1 MTAPLVSDLAFKP
14 HSASIGRRQAMPW
27 LFGRQDPIPA
37 RNAML
42 SSLRLRHLAIATT
55 LFVAT
60 APSVFAE
67 GPVVAKPQEGGFSSA
82 GLARLDAYIRNE
94 IAGNK
99 IPGATMLIQRNGKT
113 VYFSSFGVRDPATR
127 APMTPNSIFRIYS
140 MSKPITTV
148 AAMMLVEE
156 GKLQLDDPLSKYI
169 PAFADVKVGVEKKG
183 EDGVTGLEL
192 VPAKHPIT
200 IQDLMRHTS
209 GITYGFFGEGLVKK
223 AYVDA
228 HLFSDDLDNAAF
240 ADRVA
245 KLPLAYQPGTTW
257 DYSHSVDI
265 LGRVIEV
272 VSGKSLYQ
280 FEKER
285 LLDPL
290 GMTDT
295 AFYVTDPAKKSL
307 VAEPFPNDRTIGNDA
322 VMNDP
327 RVAQKWESG
336 GGGMVSTIGDY
347 ARFARMV
354 LNGGTL
360 DGKRYLSPKTIAYM
374 GSNHIGPGSGVTPG
388 PYYLPGAG
396 FGFGLGFAVRT
407 EAGVSPMEGSVG
419 EMNWSGAGGTTFW
432 IDRSE
437 NMFVVFM
444 AQTVSQRGRIRVAL
458 KNIVYG
464 AMDK

>member
-1 MTAPLVSDLAFKP
+1 
-14 HSASIGRRQAMPW
+14 
-27 LFGRQDPIPA
+27 
-37 RNAML
+37 ML
-42 SSLRLRHLAIATT
+42 SSMRLRGAAAAAL
-55 LFVAT
+55 LFAAVPNA
-60 APSVFAE
+60 FAE
-67 GPVVAKPQEGGFSSA
+67 GPVVAKEAGFSAA
-82 GLARLDAYIRNE
+82 GLARIDAYIKNE

-99 IPGATMLIQRNGKT
+99 IPGAIMMIQRNGKT
-113 VYFSSFGVRDPATR
+113 AYFHSFGVRDPGTKE
-127 APMTPNSIFRIYS
+127 PMTPNTIFRIYS

-183 EDGVTGLEL
+183 EDGKTVLDL
-192 VPAKHPIT
+192 VATKKPIT

-209 GITYGFFGEGLVKK
+209 GLTYGFFGEGMVKK

-228 HLFSDDLDNAAF
+228 NLLEGDVDNATF
-240 ADRVA
+240 ADRLA

-257 DYSHSVDI
+257 DYSQSVDI

-290 GMTDT
+290 GMKDT

-307 VAEPFPNDRTIGNDA
+307 VAEPFPNDRKIGA
-322 VMNDP
+322 GAEMNDP
-327 RVAQKWESG
+327 RVLRKYESG

-347 ARFARMV
+347 ARFTQMM

-360 DGKRYLSPKTIAYM
+360 DGKRYLSPKTVAYM
-374 GSNHIGPGSGVTPG
+374 GSNHIGPAAGVVPG

-407 EAGVSPMEGSVG
+407 EAGVSPIEGSAG

-432 IDRSE
+432 IDPKE
-437 NMFVVFM
+437 NMYVVFM
-444 AQTVSQRGRIRVAL
+444 AQTVSQRGRIRVTL
-458 KNIVYG
+458 KNLVYG
-464 AMDK
+464 AFDK

>member
-1 MTAPLVSDLAFKP
+1 
-14 HSASIGRRQAMPW
+14 
-27 LFGRQDPIPA
+27 
-37 RNAML
+37 ML
-42 SSLRLRHLAIATT
+42 SSARLRSVAVAAA
-55 LFVAT
+55 LFVVIPA
-60 APSVFAE
+60 AFAE
-67 GPVVAKPQEGGFSSA
+67 GPVATKPKEAGFSTE
-82 GLARLDAYIRNE
+82 GLARLDAYIKNE

-99 IPGATMLIQRNGKT
+99 IPGAIMMIQRNGET
-113 VYFSSFGVRDPATR
+113 AYYNSFGVRDPGTK
-127 APMTPNSIFRIYS
+127 APMTPDTIFRIYS

-148 AAMMLVEE
+148 AAMMLVEQ

-169 PAFADVKVGVEKKG
+169 PAFANVKVGVEKTG
-183 EDGVTGLEL
+183 EDGKTVLDT
-192 VPAKHPIT
+192 VPAKKPIT

-228 HLFSDDLDNAAF
+228 HLFADDVDNAEF
-240 ADRVA
+240 AERVA

-257 DYSHSVDI
+257 DYSHSVDV

-272 VSGKSLYQ
+272 ISGKSLYQ
-280 FEKER
+280 FEKEN

-290 GMTDT
+290 GMKDT
-295 AFYVTDPAKKSL
+295 AFYVTDDARKSL

-327 RVAQKWESG
+327 RMPQKWESG

-347 ARFARMV
+347 ARFAQMV

-374 GSNHIGPGSGVTPG
+374 GSNHIGPGSGVVPG
-388 PYYLPGAG
+388 PYYLPGPG

-407 EAGVSPMEGSVG
+407 EAGVNPAEGSVG

-432 IDRSE
+432 VDPKE

-444 AQTVSQRGRIRVAL
+444 AQTVSQRGRLRVAL

-464 AMDK
+464 AFDK

>member
-1 MTAPLVSDLAFKP
+1 MPLLT
-14 HSASIGRRQAMPW
+14 
-27 LFGRQDPIPA
+27 
-37 RNAML
+37 
-42 SSLRLRHLAIATT
+42 RLRGVAVAAA
-55 LFVAT
+55 LF
-60 APSVFAE
+60 SVIPGALAE
-67 GPVVAKPQEGGFSSA
+67 GPVATHAREAGFSSP
-82 GLARLDAYIRNE
+82 GLARLDAYLKNE

-99 IPGATMLIQRNGKT
+99 IPGAIMMIQRNGKT
-113 VYFSSFGVRDPATR
+113 AYFNSFGVRDPGSK
-127 APMTPNSIFRIYS
+127 APMTPDTIFRIYS

-148 AAMMLVEE
+148 AAMMLVEQ

-169 PAFADVKVGVEKKG
+169 PAFASVKVGVEKKA
-183 EDGVTGLEL
+183 EDGTMTLDT
-192 VPAKHPIT
+192 VPAKRPIT

-209 GITYGFFGEGLVKK
+209 GITYGFFGEGMVKK
-223 AYVDA
+223 AYVNA
-228 HLFSDDLDNAAF
+228 HLFADNVDNAEF

-280 FEKER
+280 FEREN

-290 GMTDT
+290 GMKDT

-347 ARFARMV
+347 ARFAQMV

-374 GSNHIGPGSGVTPG
+374 GSNHIGPGSGVVPG
-388 PYYLPGAG
+388 PYYLPGPG

-407 EAGVSPMEGSVG
+407 EAGVSPAEGSVG
-419 EMNWSGAGGTTFW
+419 EMNWSGAGGTSFW
-432 IDRSE
+432 IDPKE
-437 NMFVVFM
+437 NMFAVFM
-444 AQTVSQRGRIRVAL
+444 AQTISQRGRLRVAL

-464 AMDK
+464 AFDK

>member
-1 MTAPLVSDLAFKP
+1 MPSALRFRRVTIALVA
-14 HSASIGRRQAMPW
+14 
-27 LFGRQDPIPA
+27 LF
-37 RNAML
+37 
-42 SSLRLRHLAIATT
+42 
-55 LFVAT
+55 FVT
-60 APSVFAE
+60 PKVFAE
-67 GPVVAKPQEGGFSSA
+67 GPIIDGPEQAGFSAA
-82 GLARLDAYIRNE
+82 GLARIDSYIKNE
-94 IAGNK
+94 IDQNK
-99 IPGATMLIQRNGKT
+99 IPGAIMMIQRKGKT
-113 VYFSSFGVRDPATR
+113 AYFKSFGVRDPGTKE
-127 APMTPNSIFRIYS
+127 PMSPETIFRIYS

-169 PAFADVKVGVEKKG
+169 PAFADVKVGVERKG
-183 EDGVTGLEL
+183 EDGAMGLDL
-192 VPAKHPIT
+192 VPAKKPIT

-209 GITYGFFGEGLVKK
+209 GLTYGFFGEGLVKK

-228 HLFSDDLDNAAF
+228 HLFAGDVDNAEF
-240 ADRVA
+240 VQRLA
-245 KLPLAYQPGTTW
+245 KLPLVYQPGTTW
-257 DYSHSVDI
+257 DYSHSVDV

-272 VSGKSLYQ
+272 ISGKSLYQ

-290 GMTDT
+290 GMKET

-307 VAEPFPNDRTIGNDA
+307 VAEPFPNDRKIGNDA
-322 VMNDP
+322 EMGDP
-327 RVAQKWESG
+327 RVVQKWESG

-347 ARFARMV
+347 SRFAQMI

-374 GSNHIGPGSGVTPG
+374 GSNHIGPGSGVVPG
-388 PYYLPGAG
+388 PYYLPGPG

-407 EAGVSPMEGSVG
+407 DAGVSANEGSVG

-432 IDRSE
+432 VDRQE

-444 AQTVSQRGRIRVAL
+444 AQTITQRGRIRVTL
-458 KNIVYG
+458 KNLVYG
-464 AMDK
+464 AFDQ